1 MTNFRAFACVL
12 MLVPGAC
19 YGQEAVRAATK
30 EIAAKDGAAKVSDQ
44 QFMKMTEDLLAAE
57 VREDPAAMDKV
68 LTASYTH
75 THAAGRQQS
84 RAEFMADFVPGTHK
98 YKGADI
104 FDLLVR
110 SYGSSALVS
119 GGEHIHVDGPNGD
132 HYYKF
137 TAFWV
142 QDRGQWRVAAW
153 VTSTDP
159 KNLRVP

>member
-1 MTNFRAFACVL
+1 MSSLRAFACVW

-19 YGQEAVRAATK
+19 FGQEAVHPAIQDK
-30 EIAAKDGAAKVSDQ
+30 GSDQ
-44 QFMKMTEDLLAAE
+44 HFIKMTEDLLAAE
-57 VREDPAAMDKV
+57 VREDTAAMDRV

-75 THAAGRQQS
+75 THAAGRIQS

-104 FDLLVR
+104 FEMLVR
-110 SYGSSALVS
+110 SYGTSALVS
-119 GGEHIHVDGPNGD
+119 GREHIHVDGPNGD
-132 HYYKF
+132 HYYTF

-142 QDRGQWRVAAW
+142 QDQGKWRVAAW

-159 KNLRVP
+159 KNLRVAQ